1 MIRGPAHANNRFSD
15 AQGKPKHGPPKAREH
30 RVANKCVARP
40 SPAIAFALPSAPACA
55 TMRTHTAAEE
65 GAVATFHDFTMN
77 TITGEALSFEQYKG
91 AACLV
96 VNLASQ

>member
-1 MIRGPAHANNRFSD
+1 MCRTPIARDRHRLAFGACLRDHAY
-15 AQGKPKHGPPKAREH
+15 
-30 RVANKCVARP
+30 
-40 SPAIAFALPSAPACA
+40 
-55 TMRTHTAAEE
+55 THTAAEE
-65 GAVATFHDFTMN
+65 GAVAFHDFTMN